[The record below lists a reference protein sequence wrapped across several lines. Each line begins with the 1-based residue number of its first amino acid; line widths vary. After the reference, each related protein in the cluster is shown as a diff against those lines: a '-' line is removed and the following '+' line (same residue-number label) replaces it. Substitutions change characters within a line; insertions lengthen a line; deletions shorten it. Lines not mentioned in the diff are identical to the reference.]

1 MAEAIVYLKLTRDE
15 VNRKIPYAMI
25 CEMRYG
31 SRWNTGRRF
40 RAWLS
45 QFSGAEREAA
55 AKLFKQ
61 AYSWHLVKGVPDE
74 VKMRATTFA
83 LWMKLAEF
91 CGSL

>member
-15 VNRKIPYAMI
+15 VNSKIPYAMI

-31 SRWNTGRRF
+31 ARWETGRRR

-45 QFSGAEREAA
+45 QFSEAEREAA

-61 AYSWHLVKGVPDE
+61 AHSWYLVKGVPDT
-74 VKMRATTFA
+74 VQMRTSTFA